1 MREEEAP
8 KELYKQ
14 KKNPVSCPAEKKR
27 IKSLLL
33 RKKKKAGHLIC
44 KKKSSIIKRV
54 KKLD

>member
-33 RKKKKAGHLIC
+33 RKEKKAGHLIC
-44 KKKSSIIKRV
+44 KKNIV
-54 KKLD
+54 NN